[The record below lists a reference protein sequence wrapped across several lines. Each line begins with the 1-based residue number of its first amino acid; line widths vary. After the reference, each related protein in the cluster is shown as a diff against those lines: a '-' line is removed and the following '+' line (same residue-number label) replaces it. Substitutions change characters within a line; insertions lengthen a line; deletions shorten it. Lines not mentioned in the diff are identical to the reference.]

1 MNKLRTAI
9 IGMGVVGKRRRYF
22 IEKNKNYQII
32 AVSDNTFKKD
42 LKKKKKI
49 FFYKN
54 YKDIQN
60 HNLDCV
66 FVTLPNYLAPI
77 VTAEFLKKNIS
88 VFCEK
93 PPGRNVNDIKK
104 IIKIEKKSSAKL
116 MYGFNHRYHGSV
128 EQAKK
133 IIQKKELG
141 EVLNIR
147 GLYGKS
153 KIVTYDKGEWRSKK
167 RFAGGGI
174 LLDQGIHMLD
184 MINYFC
190 GPFSNFKSFVSN
202 RYWKYDIEDD
212 VFAIF
217 KNSRGVLASIHSTA
231 VQWEHK
237 FRIEISLQK
246 GSIELNGILSGTK
259 SYGSESLTI
268 IKVKSNKFKNKII
281 KKTTYYKKD
290 NSWKKEIEEF
300 AKVLITNKKKG
311 VIKGTSK
318 EALEVMKMIDSI
330 YKNDKKIFKKKY

>member
-1 MNKLRTAI
+1 MKKLRTAI

-22 IEKNKNYQII
+22 IEKNDNYKIV
-32 AVSDNTFKKD
+32 AVSDITFQKDTKKNNVYY
-42 LKKKKKI
+42 
-49 FFYKN
+49 YKN
-54 YKDIQN
+54 YENIKN

-77 VTAEFLKKNIS
+77 VTSKFLKKNVS

-93 PPGRNVNDIKK
+93 PPGRNIGDIKK
-104 IIKIEKKSSAKL
+104 IIKVEKKSSGKL

-128 EQAKK
+128 EQAKN
-133 IIQKKELG
+133 IIQKKTLG

-153 KIVTYDKGEWRSKK
+153 KIVTYNKGEWRSKK
-167 RFAGGGI
+167 KFAGGGI

-202 RYWKYDIEDD
+202 RHWKYDIEDD
-212 VFAIF
+212 VFSIF
-217 KNSRGVLASIHSTA
+217 KNKSGVIASIHSTA
-231 VQWEHK
+231 IQWEHK

-259 SYGSESLTI
+259 SYGSESLTLV
-268 IKVKSNKFKNKII
+268 KVKNNKFKNKIT
-281 KKTTYYKKD
+281 KKTIYYKKD

-300 AKVLITNKKKG
+300 AKILIKDNKKG
-311 VIKGTSK
+311 VIKGSSK
-318 EALEVMKMIDSI
+318 EALEVMNMIDSI
-330 YKNDKKIFKKKY
+330 YKNDKKILKK

>member
-1 MNKLRTAI
+1 MKKIKTAI
-9 IGMGVVGKRRRYF
+9 VGMGVVGKRRKYF
-22 IEKNKNYQII
+22 IEKNNNYKII
-32 AVSDNTFKKD
+32 AVSDINFKKD
-42 LKKKKKI
+42 IKKNNIYYYKD
-49 FFYKN
+49 YKN
-54 YKDIQN
+54 IL
-60 HNLDCV
+60 NLDLDCI
-66 FVTLPNYLAPI
+66 FVTLPNYLAPK
-77 VTAEFLKKNIS
+77 VTSLFLKKNIS

-93 PPGRNVNDIKK
+93 PPGRNIDDIKK
-104 IIKIEKKSSAKL
+104 IIKIERNCKAKL

-128 EQAKK
+128 VQAKN
-133 IIQKKELG
+133 IIEKKTLG
-141 EVLNIR
+141 EILNIR

-153 KIVTYDKGEWRSKK
+153 KIVSYNKGVWRSKK

-184 MINYFC
+184 LINYFC
-190 GPFSNFKSFVSN
+190 GPFSNFKSFISN

-217 KNSRGVLASIHSTA
+217 KNSKGVLASIHSTA

-268 IKVKSNKFKNKII
+268 VKVKSNKFKNKIT
-281 KKTTYYKKD
+281 KKTIYFKKD

-300 AKVLITNKKKG
+300 ARILITNNKKG

-318 EALEVMKMIDSI
+318 EALEVMRMIDSI

>member
-1 MNKLRTAI
+1 MKKLVTAI
-9 IGMGVVGKRRRYF
+9 IGMGVVGKRRKHF
-22 IEKNKNYQII
+22 IEKNKNYELI
-32 AVSDNTFKKD
+32 AVSDITFKKD
-42 LKKKKKI
+42 SKKNDI
-49 FFYKN
+49 YY
-54 YKDIQN
+54 YKDYKSIKN
-60 HNLDCV
+60 HKLDCV
-66 FVTLPNYLAPI
+66 FVTLPNYLAPV
-77 VTAEFLKKNIS
+77 VTGEFLKKNIS

-93 PPGRNVNDIKK
+93 PPGRNINDIKK
-104 IIKIEKKSSAKL
+104 IIKIENKSKGKL

-128 EQAKK
+128 EMAKR
-133 IIQKKELG
+133 IIQKKMLG

-167 RFAGGGI
+167 KFAGGGI

-184 MINYFC
+184 IINYFC
-190 GPFSNFKSFVSN
+190 GPFGNFKSFVSN

-217 KNSRGVLASIHSTA
+217 KSPKGVIASIHSTA
-231 VQWEHK
+231 IQWEHK

-268 IKVKSNKFKNKII
+268 VKVKNNKFKNKIT
-281 KKTTYYKKD
+281 KKIIYFKKD

-300 AKVLITNKKKG
+300 SRILINSNKND
-311 VIKGTSK
+311 IFKGTSK
-318 EALEVMKMIDSI
+318 EALEVMNMIDSI
-330 YKNDKKIFKKKY
+330 YKNDKKIN

>member
-1 MNKLRTAI
+1 MRKLKTAI
-9 IGMGVVGKRRRYF
+9 IGMGVVGKRRKYF
-22 IEKNKNYQII
+22 IEKNKNYRIV
-32 AVSDNTFKKD
+32 AVSDITFKSD
-42 LKKKKKI
+42 IKKKNI
-49 FFYKN
+49 HYYRNYKN
-54 YKDIQN
+54 VLN
-60 HNLDCV
+60 HDLDCV

-77 VTAEFLKKNIS
+77 VTSTFLKKNIS

-93 PPGRNVNDIKK
+93 PPGRNINDIKK
-104 IIKIEKKSSAKL
+104 IIKVEKKYKGKL

-128 EQAKK
+128 QQAKS
-133 IIQKKELG
+133 IIQNKTLG
-141 EVLNIR
+141 DVLNIR

-153 KIVTYDKGEWRSKK
+153 KIVTYNKGEWRSKK
-167 RFAGGGI
+167 KFAGGGI

-190 GPFSNFKSFVSN
+190 GPFSNFKSFISN
-202 RYWKYDIEDD
+202 KYWKYDIEDD

-217 KNSRGVLASIHSTA
+217 KNHKGVIASIHSTA
-231 VQWEHK
+231 IQWEHK

-259 SYGSESLTI
+259 SYGSESLTLV
-268 IKVKSNKFKNKII
+268 KVKSNKFKNKIT
-281 KKTTYYKKD
+281 KKTIYYKKD

-300 AKVLITNKKKG
+300 ARILTTNNTKG

-318 EALEVMKMIDSI
+318 EALEVMSMIDSI